1 MYYSYTDSP
10 FNYIK
15 VTRLPDA
22 QLHYTIVTSK
32 QDKPSALAVNPKL
45 RYLYWIDQGQY
56 AKLERSL
63 LNGSNRRVL
72 IQTEIN
78 TPTDLFVDVK
88 TGNVYWSDNTYD
100 RIEMCDFEGK
110 NRRII
115 KGIVK

>member
-1 MYYSYTDSP
+1 
-10 FNYIK
+10 
-15 VTRLPDA
+15 
-22 QLHYTIVTSK
+22 
-32 QDKPSALAVNPKL
+32 
-45 RYLYWIDQGQY
+45 
-56 AKLERSL
+56 
-63 LNGSNRRVL
+63 LNGSNRSVL

-115 KGIVK
+115 KGIVYINSKNQTFTSRGA